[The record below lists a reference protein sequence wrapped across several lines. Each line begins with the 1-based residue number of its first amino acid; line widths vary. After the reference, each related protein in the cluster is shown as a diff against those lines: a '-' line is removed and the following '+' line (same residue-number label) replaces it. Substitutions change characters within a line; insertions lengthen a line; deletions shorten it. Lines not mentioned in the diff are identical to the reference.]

1 MVGVW
6 LEGDVV
12 GVWLEGVVARGRC
25 GRGVARGCVVGCV

>member
-1 MVGVW
+1 MSRGRC
-6 LEGDVV
+6 GRGMA